1 MDSTALWAATPIEP
15 WEKERYLMSNGN
27 KSLRSLLLPQQTR
40 SWLRSSQLNHT
51 RRNTLQILGATAGF
65 WICRSYWLGPFRRS
79 EGPPCSRPEP

>member
-51 RRNTLQILGATAGF
+51 RRNTL
-65 WICRSYWLGPFRRS
+65 
-79 EGPPCSRPEP
+79 